1 MLWRYLAVSRYYSN
15 MDGLLRAQFAYPDV
29 IFRNV
34 VAPSATMPS
43 SWYPLN
49 MDATQV
55 DTMWT
60 LGVTDGVD
68 AASSATSTADLSQ
81 FFGLKKKND
90 KRLADGVSFDN
101 FMVMKQQGMFEEFSL
116 FEDKQLQALF
126 LQ

>member
-15 MDGLLRAQFAYPDV
+15 MDGLLRAQFAYPNV
-29 IFRNV
+29 TFRNV
-34 VAPSATMPS
+34 VAPSATLPS

-68 AASSATSTADLSQ
+68 AAGSSTSAADVSQ
-81 FFGLKKKND
+81 FFGLKKMND
-90 KRLADGVSFDN
+90 SRLADGVTFDN
-101 FMVMKQQGMFEEFSL
+101 FMSMKQNGMFEEFSL
-116 FEDKQLQALF
+116 LEDKQLQALF